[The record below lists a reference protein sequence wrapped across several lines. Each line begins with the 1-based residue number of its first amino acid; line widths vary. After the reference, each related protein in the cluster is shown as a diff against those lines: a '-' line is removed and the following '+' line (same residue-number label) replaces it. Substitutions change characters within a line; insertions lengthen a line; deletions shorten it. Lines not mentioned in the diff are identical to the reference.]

1 VKHVS
6 SLLRTQQTRKLE
18 NNIYQILLS
27 LSQGCVHKKGQLE
40 ALKKAIFAMEQEC
53 LTN

>member
-18 NNIYQILLS
+18 NNIYQIFLS

-40 ALKKAIFAMEQEC
+40 TLKNAILAMEQEC
-53 LTN
+53 PTD